1 MKKTIYYILILAG
14 IGFIACNKNDTSTNQ
29 PTHPYGLG
37 NGQIMI
43 YALQDCHHGSTTIY
57 IDGQYCGV
65 IGNYFPSG
73 TPDCNNSQAFTKVLT
88 TGTHHFHG
96 VNSAGSYD
104 SDFNIIQD
112 QCTPYNL
119 DC

>member
-1 MKKTIYYILILAG
+1 MIK
-14 IGFIACNKNDTSTNQ
+14 IACFCFILLSIGAIGCSKNDNSSSV
-29 PTHPYGLG
+29 PSHPYGAG

-43 YALQDCHHGSTTIY
+43 YALQDCHHGSTTVY

-73 TPDCNNSQAFTKVLT
+73 TPDCNNSQAFTKVLSA
-88 TGTHHFHG
+88 GTHHFHG

-104 SDFNIIQD
+104 SDFNILQD

-119 DC
+119 NC